1 MSAPTSKFGKLSL
14 GGMTPTTRSRAQA
27 QAQSHAEDDDKSS
40 TDIDSESDSS
50 LDDEAPSVIR
60 SPSRLSYRVDNL
72 PPDAQSRVRE
82 AFKDPPR
89 LTLQYCRLR
98 DGVYAF
104 QMSELVPRSIR
115 IGGPGSP
122 FPSPRCSCA
131 AASNPCKHILWLL
144 DQLARQTLYGH
155 DPGAPLTMKP
165 EGYAEEVGDPYG
177 SIASFHLDVA
187 AEGLHCEVV
196 REASDS
202 EDEDSQDDQ
211 EPTRAREARE
221 LLAAVADQD
230 PESYR
235 PDIFASP
242 LLGKNIIKRH
252 DLERTVAR
260 MLLDNADFYHYF
272 LSLSRPSSPARD
284 PFRRLEQRVTLV
296 LRELDASSSPSSP
309 EGPRNVAW
317 AATHITGVAGLIRS
331 TVFRRDRPA
340 AAWERISACRAL
352 VRILAAVASR
362 NTDAHPGPTRADRNL
377 YARLIGDDAGGDFII
392 GTLLLLP
399 DAAAQF
405 LQDLEVIS
413 DIVGVNGA
421 PGPYV
426 EKLARLLS
434 ALKKPAGG
442 GEGVTRSSSKR
453 QGRQT
458 SGDRWSKRMK

>member
-1 MSAPTSKFGKLSL
+1 MSAPTNRFSKLSL

-27 QAQSHAEDDDKSS
+27 QDQHSSDDDSS
-40 TDIDSESDSS
+40 TDIDSDSDSS
-50 LDDEAPSVIR
+50 LEDETPAVIR
-60 SPSRLSYRVDNL
+60 SPSRLTYRIDNL
-72 PPDAQSRVRE
+72 PGDIQTRVRE
-82 AFKDPPR
+82 TFKDPPR
-89 LTLQYCRLR
+89 LNMQYCRLR

-115 IGGPGSP
+115 IGGPDST
-122 FPSPRCSCA
+122 FPLPRCSCGA
-131 AASNPCKHILWLL
+131 AAPCKHVLWLL
-144 DQLARQTLYGH
+144 DQLTKQTLYGH

-165 EGYAEEVGDPYG
+165 EGHAEEVGEPYS

-187 AEGLHCEVV
+187 AEGLHCEVI
-196 REASDS
+196 RDASDS
-202 EDEDSQDDQ
+202 EDEAEDDDDQ
-211 EPTRAREARE
+211 ELARAREARE

-235 PDIFASP
+235 PDIFAAP
-242 LLGKNIIKRH
+242 LPGKNIIKRR

-272 LSLSRPSSPARD
+272 LSLSRPSDPVRD
-284 PFRRLEQRVTLV
+284 PFRRLEQRICRV
-296 LRELDASSSPSSP
+296 LRELDTHATTSPSSP

-317 AATHITGVAGLIRS
+317 AASHLTGVADLIRT

-340 AAWERISACRAL
+340 APWERISACRAL
-352 VRILAAVASR
+352 VRILASVVAR
-362 NTDAHPGPTRADRNL
+362 NTDAHPGPTRSDRNL
-377 YARLIGDDAGGDFII
+377 YARLIGDNPNGDFII

-413 DIVGVNGA
+413 DAVGVNGA
-421 PGPYV
+421 PGPFV
-426 EKLARLLS
+426 EKLARLLQS
-434 ALKKPAGG
+434 LKKPAGG

-458 SGDRWSKRMK
+458 SGDRGSKRMK